1 MGKLF
6 FLYLVQIK
14 NFLISMAHLLFSNRW
29 KTNLSS
35 CQSQTNRS
43 CIPYPRPNI
52 RLTMD
57 VSYRNLSKILIY
69 FKNKSGTAVSFPL
82 LKICSFRR
90 REHHVR
96 STGFLIAKTWRDYF
110 FPWWQYPDL
119 YYFIKEADPLL
130 LAKLECSKYHIM
142 KFWQENHLRT
152 DEHAWVHFQVFRVI
166 FIA

>member
-1 MGKLF
+1 
-6 FLYLVQIK
+6 
-14 NFLISMAHLLFSNRW
+14 MAHLLFSNRW

-52 RLTMD
+52 HLTIDM
-57 VSYRNLSKILIY
+57 SYRNWSKILIY
-69 FKNKSGTAVSFPL
+69 FENKSGTAVSFPL
-82 LKICSFRR
+82 LKICSFKR

-96 STGFLIAKTWRDYF
+96 STGFLIVKTWRDHF

-119 YYFIKEADPLL
+119 YYFTKEADHLP

-142 KFWQENHLRT
+142 NFWQENHFLRT
-152 DEHAWVHFQVFRVI
+152 DEHAWVHFQVFSVI